1 VGALRQHCARLRF
14 RVPGGSYYAWATLPP
29 PLTADVLLPVALEHG
44 VGLRP
49 GSAFSP
55 NGGGADHI
63 RLCYAALP
71 PDRIVEGARRLGRAT
86 EEALAR
92 LGAVPVPRQPVSAG
106 VV

>member
-1 VGALRQHCARLRF
+1 VR
-14 RVPGGSYYAWATLPP
+14 T
-29 PLTADVLLPVALEHG
+29 
-44 VGLRP
+44 

-71 PDRIVEGARRLGRAT
+71 PDRIAEGARRLGRAM
-86 EEALAR
+86 EQALDR
-92 LGAVPVPRQPVSAG
+92 LGAASVPRQPVSAG

>member
-1 VGALRQHCARLRF
+1 V
-14 RVPGGSYYAWATLPP
+14 TLPS
-29 PLTADVLLPVALEHG
+29 PLTADTLLPVALEHG
-44 VGLRP
+44 VGVRS

-71 PDRIVEGARRLGRAT
+71 PNRIVEGARRLGRAI
-86 EEALAR
+86 EQALAR
-92 LGAVPVPRQPVSAG
+92 HGAAPTPRRPVSAG

>member
-1 VGALRQHCARLRF
+1 M
-14 RVPGGSYYAWATLPP
+14 WATLPA
-29 PLTADVLLPVALEHG
+29 PLTTDTLLPAALEHG
-44 VGLRP
+44 VGARS

-71 PDRIVEGARRLGRAT
+71 PDRIVEGARRLGRAM
-86 EEALAR
+86 EQALAR
-92 LGAVPVPRQPVSAG
+92 LGGTPLPRQPVSAG